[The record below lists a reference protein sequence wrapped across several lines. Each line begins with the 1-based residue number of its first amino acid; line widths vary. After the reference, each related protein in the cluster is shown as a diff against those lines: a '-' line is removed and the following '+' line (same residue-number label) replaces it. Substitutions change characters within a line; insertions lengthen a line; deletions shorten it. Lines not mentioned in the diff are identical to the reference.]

1 MNGTLSTNRRTNA
14 WYDRFAA
21 FYDVALDGVYA
32 AHRKRA
38 VQALG
43 VAPNM
48 TVVDVGCGTGA
59 SLPLLRAAVGE
70 HGRVVGVDA
79 SPGMLRKAEALV
91 RRRSFHNV
99 ELLQVGTEATSIA
112 AIAARVGRID
122 RVLCFLS
129 LSVIEPWQLVLN
141 GWLDA
146 LPEGGVLTI
155 ADVHNPRPGPY
166 ARLVELIARATL
178 ARKSWEPLQERTTNF
193 RLEWEPS
200 SRLLGGAFFLAS
212 GTVMRGPAR
221 DGLVKR
227 YTTG

>member
-1 MNGTLSTNRRTNA
+1 MDGTLSTNRRTNA

-21 FYDVALDGVYA
+21 FYDTALDGVYA

-38 VQALG
+38 VEALG

-59 SLPLLRAAVGE
+59 SLPLLQAAVGDG
-70 HGRVVGVDA
+70 GRVIGVDA

-91 RRRSFHNV
+91 RRRGFHNV
-99 ELLQVGTEATSIA
+99 ELVQVGAAATSIA
-112 AIAARVGRID
+112 SIASRVGRID

-129 LSVIEPWQLVLN
+129 LSVIDPWQLVLN
-141 GWLDA
+141 GWLNA
-146 LPEGGVLTI
+146 LAEGGALTI

-166 ARLVELIARATL
+166 AKVVELIARATL
-178 ARKSWEPLQERTTNF
+178 TRKSWEPLDQRSGNF

-200 SRLLGGAFFLAS
+200 SWLLGGSFFLA
-212 GTVMRGPAR
+212 
-221 DGLVKR
+221 
-227 YTTG
+227 TGNVSAS